1 MKYFL
6 FFFFFGTVSCTPT
19 PQTQVEVAAGL
30 IKNILQ
36 TKMSENGDKHTP
48 NPRLNS
54 FLGLF
59 REAIAE
65 HQYPA
70 DQRACNIFVLT
81 DDKTEQCG
89 RFGGIRR
96 AIFRDSEPLL
106 YNSNFMES
114 LMHSAKPFITR
125 NIYSDLVWFVYLLRT
140 NPNWKKD
147 AETYLNLE
155 EKKNTAEANGTD
167 DEKKEA
173 YLEFSHFKESLTKV
187 PCEHK
192 ACVIMQADE
201 IWRLILFV
209 YRRELN
215 QPGWAEKT
223 FTLAEKTGIL

>member
-1 MKYFL
+1 M
-6 FFFFFGTVSCTPT
+6 
-19 PQTQVEVAAGL
+19 
-30 IKNILQ
+30 
-36 TKMSENGDKHTP
+36 
-48 NPRLNS
+48 
-54 FLGLF
+54 
-59 REAIAE
+59 
-65 HQYPA
+65 
-70 DQRACNIFVLT
+70 
-81 DDKTEQCG
+81 
-89 RFGGIRR
+89 
-96 AIFRDSEPLL
+96 
-106 YNSNFMES
+106 
-114 LMHSAKPFITR
+114 
-125 NIYSDLVWFVYLLRT
+125 
-140 NPNWKKD
+140 
-147 AETYLNLE
+147 E